1 MCPQK
6 REVPVEISAAQAVEA
21 LLQDYGKL
29 VFHVIYGLTGNWHES
44 EDLTQETF
52 LQAFRGIDAARAAS
66 GPRFQ
71 AKAWLLRIALNT
83 VRMQRRRQKALRFL
97 TFADL
102 QAGQDITGRGEDI
115 PTESYEEMQAAG
127 NLESLI
133 AERDTVQRCIEQL
146 PETLRIPLLLSVV
159 AGFSQRELAG
169 MLVLNEATVRQR
181 LSRARKAF
189 QRLYAQ
195 ECGEHIHPGEVATRS
210 RSGVLRS
217 RGHLRHRSAVLTS
230 AVL

>member
-21 LLQDYGKL
+21 LLRDYGKL

-66 GPRFQ
+66 GPHFQ

-83 VRMQRRRQKALRFL
+83 VRMQHRRQKAMRFL
-97 TFADL
+97 AFADL
-102 QAGQDITGRGEDI
+102 QAGQETIGRCEDI
-115 PTESYEEMQAAG
+115 PTESYEEMQETG
-127 NLESLI
+127 NLETLI
-133 AERDTVQRCIEQL
+133 AERDTVQRCMEQL

-169 MLVLNEATVRQR
+169 MLLLNEATVRQR

-195 ECGEHIHPGEVATRS
+195 ECGEHIHSGEVATRS
-210 RSGVLRS
+210 QPGVLRS
-217 RGHLRHRSAVLTS
+217 RGLLRHRPAILAPAVL
-230 AVL
+230 